1 MFKKIHLLISG
12 NVQGVFYRANT
23 KKKAEEFGLT
33 GWVKNTLDNEVE
45 ILAEGEEENLKRL
58 IKWCCN
64 GSENAI
70 VEGIKIEWGDCEN
83 KFDKF
88 EIVV

>member
-12 NVQGVFYRANT
+12 NVQGVFYRTNT

-58 IKWCCN
+58 IKWCYN
-64 GSENAI
+64 GSENAV
-70 VEGIKIEWGDCEN
+70 VEGIKIKWGDCEN

-88 EIVV
+88 EIIV